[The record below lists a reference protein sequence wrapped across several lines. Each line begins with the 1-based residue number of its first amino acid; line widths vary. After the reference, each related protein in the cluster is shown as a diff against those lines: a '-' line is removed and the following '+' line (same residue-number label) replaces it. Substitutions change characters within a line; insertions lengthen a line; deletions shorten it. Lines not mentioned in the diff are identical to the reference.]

1 MDHPR
6 QPAVARGQVVDHP
19 AHLRKVGDIRAG
31 HFDRA
36 ARLRRLGLKPQDSPQ
51 AARCGI
57 SRAVAGK
64 VAFPFMAH
72 REGRAAQQ
80 DHAGAGRV
88 KNIRREGHADAPETA
103 GDEVASL

>member
-1 MDHPR
+1 MNTPLKIAGS
-6 QPAVARGQVVDHP
+6 QSISYARVEE
-19 AHLRKVGDIRAG
+19 
-31 HFDRA
+31 
-36 ARLRRLGLKPQDSPQ
+36 PQDSPQ

-80 DHAGAGRV
+80 DHAGAGHL
-88 KNIRREGHADAPETA
+88 KNIRREGQADAPETA